1 MNEFMRDAI
10 EEARSGIHAGHGGP
24 FGALVV
30 REGKIIARA
39 HNEVLSSNDPTA
51 HAEILAIRRASAELG
66 RFDLSDCEIYTS
78 CEPCP
83 MCFAAVH
90 WAKMRRLYYA
100 CTRTDA
106 ADIGFDD
113 EYIYQ
118 VIRGEA
124 EETQVELSMVD
135 RSEGLLLF
143 GEFSGLEGKQLY

>member
-10 EEARSGIHAGHGGP
+10 EEARIGIHAGHGGP
-24 FGALVV
+24 FGALIV

-51 HAEILAIRRASAELG
+51 HAEILAIRRASAKLG

-100 CTRTDA
+100 CTRKDA
-106 ADIGFDD
+106 AGIGFDD
-113 EYIYQ
+113 DYIYQ

-124 EETQVELSMVD
+124 DEMQVELSMID
-135 RSEGLLLF
+135 RSEGLQLF